1 MFYVWMSFMVLTKRY
16 IIWVY
21 LQFLYI
27 HYTSLLRD
35 SFIKSWIRIFN
46 SMKIWNREQ
55 NVLLTGW
62 KISLPI
68 LIDVK
73 VNKVY

>member
-1 MFYVWMSFMVLTKRY
+1 
-16 IIWVY
+16 
-21 LQFLYI
+21 
-27 HYTSLLRD
+27 
-35 SFIKSWIRIFN
+35 
-46 SMKIWNREQ
+46 MKIWNREQ

-73 VNKVY
+73 VNKIKNLLRIFRFKVNSKQMLKNRPTWQTEFFFKEIIKVH

>member
-1 MFYVWMSFMVLTKRY
+1 MSVCLLWYWQRDILSGSTYNFYIYAALF
-16 IIWVY
+16 
-21 LQFLYI
+21 
-27 HYTSLLRD
+27 RD
-35 SFIKSWIRIFN
+35 SFIKKIKSWIRIFS